1 MDRLLV
7 GQPVAIAERG
17 QSSLIETENADDSS
31 ILMHLTSRDCSKWVM
46 PPYIS
51 HSMPGRS
58 RLATT
63 IRSTLTAF
71 RRHNA
76 SRFGAALAFYIVFS
90 ITPTLLIAIGIA
102 GAVMGRARAE
112 RAILGWI
119 GDSFGS
125 AAATAIASLIKAA
138 VLWQA
143 GWLATI
149 LGISSLYFGLAGVY
163 RQIDDALQTIWHDKR
178 SSEEVATGLKL
189 RLASMVPVVVA
200 GVVVLVAVIADGTVA
215 VSANYAAARLAGGA
229 LPWRLAELATS
240 ALILTILFTVVF
252 RYLARRRVGW
262 RDARPGAAVTA
273 ILFVI
278 GKFGLGV
285 YLSKAAV
292 GSPFGAAGSIV
303 VVLLWSYWS
312 AQIFFFGL
320 EFTHVYAEQRDSLR

>member
-1 MDRLLV
+1 
-7 GQPVAIAERG
+7 
-17 QSSLIETENADDSS
+17 
-31 ILMHLTSRDCSKWVM
+31 
-46 PPYIS
+46 
-51 HSMPGRS
+51 MPGRA
-58 RLATT
+58 RLSTT

-71 RRHNA
+71 RSHNA

-102 GAVMGRARAE
+102 GAVLGRARAE

-125 AAATAIASLIKAA
+125 AAATAIASLIRAA

-143 GWLATI
+143 GWVATI
-149 LGISSLYFGLAGVY
+149 LGLSSLYFGLAGVY
-163 RQIDDALQTIWHDKR
+163 RQVDDALQTIWESKTRDAQ
-178 SSEEVATGLKL
+178 VTGLRQKL
-189 RLASMVPVVVA
+189 VSMLFVVA
-200 GVVVLVAVIADGTVA
+200 AGIVVLAAVIADGTVA
-215 VSANYAAARLAGGA
+215 VSANYAAARLPGGSS
-229 LPWRLAELATS
+229 LWRVAQLAAS
-240 ALILTILFTVVF
+240 ALLLTVLFAIVF
-252 RYLARRRVGW
+252 RYLERQHVTW
-262 RDARPGAAVTA
+262 KDATLGAAVTA

-278 GKFGLGV
+278 GKFALGI

-320 EFTHVYAEQRDSLR
+320 EFTHVFARQRDSRGR